1 MMKSLGRF
9 AFSVTALAG
18 VGWVVGIA
26 QTSAADKATARAKIT
41 DGYERWNSARSI
53 HDKAAFEKLFAPD
66 FYMQLKGPKLTRQQL
81 IDQLTTENPNVKLVK
96 VETEVL
102 TVIPRDKDWEAII
115 SERQA
120 YDGKGPDG
128 ATHHVVFQWVTR
140 DGWHQDGDNW
150 QALYSEEVSS
160 EMWRDTK
167 SPFAG
172 W

>member
-1 MMKSLGRF
+1 MMKSIGRI
-9 AFSVTALAG
+9 AFSVAALAG
-18 VGWVVGIA
+18 ISWVVAIG
-26 QTSAADKATARAKIT
+26 QTASADKANARAKIT
-41 DGYERWNSARSI
+41 EGYERWNTARSNR
-53 HDKAAFEKLFAPD
+53 DKPAFEKLFAPD

-81 IDQLTTENPNVKLVK
+81 IDQLTAESPNVKLLK

-102 TVIPRDKDWEAII
+102 TVIPHDKDWEAII

-120 YDGKGPDG
+120 YDGKGADG

-140 DGWHQDGDNW
+140 DGWRQDGDNW